1 LGFVE
6 TAFGLDVASPRPLA
20 FCSASLMSRRLI
32 AGMIAAGVGTV
43 VVGFLVWPCFPVL
56 EIVDGRSGG
65 VVFCARV
72 QPGEEFVLS
81 FVHSVNRRPVYDTL
95 RVEADHLVI
104 LRSRFDSFGAGM
116 PEASTQDGAL
126 SVGEDGWLEWTVN
139 RPTPEITVRVG
150 RVADHTV
157 HYKGRDIR
165 LSDLGEP
172 GSALTLRVRK
182 SGWLDLMKNR
192 CIP

>member
-1 LGFVE
+1 
-6 TAFGLDVASPRPLA
+6 
-20 FCSASLMSRRLI
+20 MSRLRIAALI
-32 AGMIAAGVGTV
+32 AACVGAIA
-43 VVGFLVWPCFPVL
+43 GFLFWPLPSVL
-56 EIVDGRSGG
+56 EIVNGADGG

-72 QPGEEFVLS
+72 RSGEEFMLS

-104 LRSRFDSFGAGM
+104 VKSRFDSFGAGM
-116 PEASTQDGAL
+116 PEASTQDGTLTVA
-126 SVGEDGWLEWTVN
+126 EDGWLEWTVN

-150 RVADHTV
+150 RVADHTLL
-157 HYKGRDIR
+157 YKGRTLR
-165 LSDLGEP
+165 LADLAEP

-182 SGWLDLMKNR
+182 SRWINLIRDR

>member
-1 LGFVE
+1 MLDF
-6 TAFGLDVASPRPLA
+6 TSHRPFAAF
-20 FCSASLMSRRLI
+20 SALRMSRRLI
-32 AGMIAAGVGTV
+32 AGLVAAGASGIAV
-43 VVGFLVWPCFPVL
+43 FLLWPLFTVL
-56 EIVDGRSGG
+56 EIVDSQSGRIP
-65 VVFCARV
+65 FCTRV
-72 QPGEEFVLS
+72 RPGEEFVLS
-81 FVHSVNRRPVYDTL
+81 FVHSVNLRPVYDTL

-104 LRSRFDSFGAGM
+104 AKSRFDTFGAGM
-116 PEASTQDGAL
+116 PEASTQDGTL
-126 SVGEDGWLEWTVN
+126 SVAEDGWLEWTVN

-165 LSDLGEP
+165 LSELGEP

-182 SGWLDLMKNR
+182 SSWLDLMKNR

>member
-1 LGFVE
+1 M
-6 TAFGLDVASPRPLA
+6 LDFTPLRPLA
-20 FCSASLMSRRLI
+20 VCCAPLMSRRLI
-32 AGMIAAGVGTV
+32 AGLIVAGAGGV
-43 VVGFLVWPCFPVL
+43 VWFLLWPLFPVL
-56 EIVDGRSGG
+56 EIVDGRSGRA
-65 VVFCARV
+65 VLCARV
-72 QPGEEFVLS
+72 QPGQEFVLS

-104 LRSRFDSFGAGM
+104 VRSRFDTFGAGM
-116 PEASTQDGAL
+116 PEASTQDGTLRVA
-126 SVGEDGWLEWTVN
+126 EDGWLEWTVN
-139 RPTPEITVRVG
+139 RPTPELTVRVG

-165 LSDLGEP
+165 LSDLAEP

-182 SGWLDLMKNR
+182 SRCLDLMKSR

>member
-1 LGFVE
+1 M
-6 TAFGLDVASPRPLA
+6 LDFTPLRPLA
-20 FCSASLMSRRLI
+20 VCCASLMSRRLI
-32 AGMIAAGVGTV
+32 AGLIVAGVGGMV
-43 VVGFLVWPCFPVL
+43 WFLLWPLFPVL
-56 EIVDGRSGG
+56 EIVHGRGG
-65 VVFCARV
+65 RVVFCARV
-72 QPGEEFVLS
+72 QPGQEFVLS

-104 LRSRFDSFGAGM
+104 VRSRFDTFGAGM
-116 PEASTQDGAL
+116 PEASTQDGTL
-126 SVGEDGWLEWTVN
+126 SVAEDGWLEWTVN
-139 RPTPEITVRVG
+139 RPTPEVTVRVG

-165 LSDLGEP
+165 LSDLAEP

-182 SGWLDLMKNR
+182 SGWLDLMKSR

>member
-1 LGFVE
+1 
-6 TAFGLDVASPRPLA
+6 
-20 FCSASLMSRRLI
+20 MSRRLI
-32 AGMIAAGVGTV
+32 AGLIVAGVGGM
-43 VVGFLVWPCFPVL
+43 VGFLLWPLFPVF
-56 EIVDGRSGG
+56 EIADGRGDH

-72 QPGEEFVLS
+72 QPGQEFVLS

-104 LRSRFDSFGAGM
+104 VRSRFDTFGAGM
-116 PEASTQDGAL
+116 PEASTQDGTL
-126 SVGEDGWLEWTVN
+126 SVAEDGWLEWTLN

-157 HYKGRDIR
+157 NYKGRDIH
-165 LSDLGEP
+165 LSELAEP
-172 GSALTLRVRK
+172 GSALTLRARK